1 MKTIQIKEGNIMQKI
16 SSNTSRI
23 PNTAK
28 SYILLPFL
36 LLTIILSLSSC
47 AKTNLAK
54 PIVKFSELTAETTTL
69 TQTGIETVRVVDLK
83 KSAVLAARH
92 DELAEVDFKP
102 IISPEDLEAR
112 FTALQTLDA
121 YAGALSNIAT
131 LDKSEDIKGV
141 AENFQGKIKGIFS
154 AVGAEDK
161 FSEKAGAIS
170 SKIVN
175 FFLKAV
181 IDKKKDEAIKDALT
195 STDSSINELCELIAS
210 EFGKDG
216 PFYEQAENSYRR
228 LQTSVN
234 DRFEKSR
241 NKPEKLKL
249 ALEYGN
255 LVQKREE
262 ILIFF
267 RSIALSYNRIS
278 DAHHAL
284 MLQATRGASS
294 QVALGS
300 LSEQINITK
309 IYYGLVLQK

>member
-1 MKTIQIKEGNIMQKI
+1 MKTIQIIEGNIMQKI

-54 PIVKFSELTAETTTL
+54 PIVKFSELTAETTTF

-83 KSAVLAARH
+83 KSAVRASKKDKLK
-92 DELAEVDFKP
+92 EKDFEP
-102 IISPEDLEAR
+102 ILPTEDLEAR
-112 FTALQTLDA
+112 FTALQMLDA
-121 YAGALSNIAT
+121 YVGALSKIAT
-131 LDKSEDIKGV
+131 IDKSEDIKKV
-141 AENFQGKIKGIFS
+141 AENFQGKVKGIFS

-161 FSEKAGAIS
+161 FSEKAGSVS

-181 IDKKKDEAIKDALT
+181 VDKKKEEAIKDALT

-210 EFGKDG
+210 EFQING
-216 PFYEQAENSYRR
+216 PFFDQVEFSYNS

-234 DRFEKSR
+234 DMFKNAKKDSV
-241 NKPEKLKL
+241 KLKL
-249 ALEYGN
+249 ALEYGE
-255 LVQKREE
+255 LVQKKEE

-267 RSIALSYNRIS
+267 KAIARSYYKIS
-278 DAHHAL
+278 EAHHAL
-284 MLQATRGASS
+284 MLQATTGASS
-294 QVALGS
+294 QIALGS
-300 LSEQINITK
+300 LSDQISIAK
-309 IYYGLVLQK
+309 IYYDLVLSK

>member
-1 MKTIQIKEGNIMQKI
+1 MQKI

-54 PIVKFSELTAETTTL
+54 PIVKFSELTAETTTF

-112 FTALQTLDA
+112 FTALHTLEA
-121 YAGALSNIAT
+121 YAGALTKIAT
-131 LDKSEDIKGV
+131 IDKSEDIKAV
-141 AENFQGKIKGIFS
+141 AENFQGKVKGIFS

-161 FSEKAGAIS
+161 FSEKAGSIS
-170 SKIVN
+170 SKIVE

-181 IDKKKDEAIKDALT
+181 VDKKKEEAIKDALIN
-195 STDSSINELCELIAS
+195 TDSSINELCELIAS
-210 EFGKDG
+210 EFEEKG

-228 LQTSVN
+228 LQTSIN
-234 DRFEKSR
+234 ERFEKS
-241 NKPEKLKL
+241 KKESEKLKL
-249 ALEYGN
+249 ALEYGK
-255 LVQKREE
+255 LVQKKEE

-267 RSIALSYNRIS
+267 EALALNYNKIS
-278 DAHHAL
+278 NAHHAL
-284 MLQATRGASS
+284 MLEATTGASS
-294 QVALGS
+294 QIALGS
-300 LSEQINITK
+300 LSAQINITK
-309 IYYGLVLQK
+309 IYYDLVLQK